1 MKYLIT
7 ENKNI
12 VLGPMDWRTRT
23 FQSEMEDLEVYY
35 RVSPNEGYYQ
45 VNDEIEIYPITSSTT
60 PSYDADYQQLQGPF
74 YTFDNEEA
82 TETYSVIDQD
92 VNSSKNKLKTLIN
105 TESTKAKAKA
115 TLVTIQGISV
125 TISVASIG
133 DYTQQLSLMGDSITW
148 KFPEGWLVLSKVD
161 LELVIATCNG
171 VIQSAFDAEY
181 AQHLLIDACDSID
194 SLRALNIV
202 AVQLDVAKLG
212 E

>member
-1 MKYLIT
+1 
-7 ENKNI
+7 
-12 VLGPMDWRTRT
+12 
-23 FQSEMEDLEVYY
+23 
-35 RVSPNEGYYQ
+35 
-45 VNDEIEIYPITSSTT
+45 
-60 PSYDADYQQLQGPF
+60 
-74 YTFDNEEA
+74 
-82 TETYSVIDQD
+82 
-92 VNSSKNKLKTLIN
+92 
-105 TESTKAKAKA
+105 
-115 TLVTIQGISV
+115 
-125 TISVASIG
+125 
-133 DYTQQLSLMGDSITW
+133 MGDSITW

>member
-23 FQSEMEDLEVYY
+23 FQSEMEDLEVDYQ
-35 RVSPNEGYYQ
+35 VSPNEGYYQ
-45 VNDEIEIYPITSSTT
+45 VNDEVEIYPITASTT

-74 YTFDNEEA
+74 YTFDNQEA

-105 TESTKAKAKA
+105 TESTQAKAKK
-115 TLVTIQGISV
+115 TTVEIQGTFV
-125 TISVASIG
+125 TISTASIG
-133 DYTQQLSLMGDSITW
+133 DYTQQLALMGDSINW

-161 LELVIATCNG
+161 LELVIVTCNG
-171 VIQSAFDAEY
+171 VIQSAFDVECAK
-181 AQHLLIDACDSID
+181 HLLIDSCDSID

-202 AVQLDVAKLG
+202 AVKLG